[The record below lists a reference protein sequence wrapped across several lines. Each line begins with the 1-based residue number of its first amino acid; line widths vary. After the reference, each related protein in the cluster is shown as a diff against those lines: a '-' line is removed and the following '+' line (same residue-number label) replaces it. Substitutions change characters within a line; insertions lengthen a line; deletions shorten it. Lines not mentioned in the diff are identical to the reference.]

1 MTVQRGSPNRV
12 AHVTGACMY
21 ELDADL
27 CIRAVDAAWSEFAA
41 ANGAPELVAP
51 PGPVGQSV
59 FACIQDST
67 TADLYGR
74 LFEHVLRTGESVV
87 LPFRCDSP
95 TLRRFLEMEIRTCD
109 LAGLQLQTRVH
120 RLEARAPVALLE
132 RAAPRGGDLLR
143 MCGWCKDVEVAG
155 RWHDVADAVVALRLF
170 EREVVPGITHGIC
183 PPCYERAEALVE

>member
-1 MTVQRGSPNRV
+1 MDRT
-12 AHVTGACMY
+12 TGACMY

-27 CIRAVDAAWSEFAA
+27 CIRAVDPAWSEFAA

-59 FACIQDST
+59 FAYIQDPT
-67 TADLYGR
+67 TADLYRR
-74 LFEHVLRTGESVV
+74 LFERVLRTGRAVV

-95 TLRRFLEMEIRTCD
+95 ALRRFLEMEIRTGG
-109 LAGLQLQTRVH
+109 LSGLQLHTRVL

-132 RAAPRGGDLLR
+132 RAALRGEDLLR
-143 MCGWCKDVEVAG
+143 MCGWCKAVEVAG

-170 EREVVPGITHGIC
+170 EREVIPTITHGIC
-183 PPCYERAEALVE
+183 PPCYERVEALLD